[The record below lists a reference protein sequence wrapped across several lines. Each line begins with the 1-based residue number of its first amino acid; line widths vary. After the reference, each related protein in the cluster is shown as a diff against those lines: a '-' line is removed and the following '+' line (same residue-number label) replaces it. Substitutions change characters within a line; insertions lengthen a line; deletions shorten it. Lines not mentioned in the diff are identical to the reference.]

1 MVRAPWIVLSLI
13 GLTAASIPA
22 AAEIGPRRV
31 LESFEIVRGDEAW
44 EIEIRFSTP
53 VRYLR
58 HAPQLRGD
66 SLQIQIAPIS
76 VSPADAPDLAYEE
89 SFAAPRGAP
98 IPLEAVAYEGLH
110 GSGRFVVLRFAR
122 RVAYSVRPGG
132 DFRSLVVSISDA
144 ATPPRTEAPL
154 AAQPGSIP
162 APRPNAPT
170 TAAAPTLPPPSDW
183 AAQSDTLLAN
193 GRAALEAGDADGA
206 IRDFTRILT
215 FPEHANSPVA
225 KELLGLAR
233 ERRNQLAHAKAEYQ
247 EYLDR
252 YPEGEAA
259 ARVRQRLDALVTA
272 QSKLPERRSA
282 TGEAATPS
290 AFDFDLLGSAYSQY
304 RYEHRDYEFGS
315 LVADSSFWTDA
326 TVVGRLRTPGW
337 SLRGQSSGSQLFQ
350 LVDTGGGNE
359 TRVSSLFLD
368 ARQNDGTWRG
378 MLGRQSGTTGGLYS
392 RFDGLRASRRVA
404 EHWRVG
410 LLGGAP
416 VEYFRSNS
424 VSFDRYAYGVSLEAD
439 HLFERLGT
447 TLYAIQ
453 QRNGS
458 FVDRTALGLEM
469 RWADEHRFAAA
480 LLDYDVY
487 YRSLNTALLN
497 AHWQIDDA
505 TSLTFFADH
514 RNSPPLST
522 TNATIG
528 QSTDDLS
535 RLRDLYSDA
544 EIRRLAED
552 RTARSTILNVG
563 GTRQLSERV
572 QLALDFSMSQLSGT
586 PASGGVSET
595 EDTGWET
602 SLYPQLI
609 ATDLLLGGDVG
620 SVGVRWFDGTA
631 SDTWSLIVHE
641 RLPVTKALRLH
652 PRLRLDY
659 RTSSG
664 SDEFALLPDNPDSS
678 LPAVESATRVRNGSF
693 TLRPYFGAEYRIG
706 HVTLDTDCGI
716 EWTTGA
722 FGDEPSNG
730 DELAYILSFGM
741 RYDF

>member
-1 MVRAPWIVLSLI
+1 MSARGLVLALL
-13 GLTAASIPA
+13 GLATLSGSA
-22 AAEIGPRRV
+22 AAQVGPRRV
-31 LESFEIVRGDEAW
+31 LESFEIVRGDGAW

-58 HAPQLRGD
+58 HAPRRRGA
-66 SLQIQIAPIS
+66 SLQIQVAPIS
-76 VSPADAPDLAYEE
+76 VSPADAPQLAYEE

-110 GSGRFVVLRFAR
+110 GAGRFVALRFAR
-122 RVAYSVRPGG
+122 PVEYTVRPGD
-132 DFRSLVVSISDA
+132 DFRSLVVSIPDA
-144 ATPPRTEAPL
+144 ATPARAEAPP
-154 AAQPGSIP
+154 ATASAQPAA
-162 APRPNAPT
+162 APRPAAQAP
-170 TAAAPTLPPPSDW
+170 AAPPADW
-183 AAQSDTLLAN
+183 AAQSETLLAS
-193 GRAALEAGDADGA
+193 GRAALEAGDADAA
-206 IRDFTRILT
+206 IRAFTRILS
-215 FPEHANSPVA
+215 FPEHPNSPVA
-225 KELLGLAR
+225 KELLGVAR
-233 ERRNQLAHAKAEYQ
+233 ERRSQLAHAKAEYQ

-272 QSKLPERRSA
+272 QSKLPERRTDVPGAAKAASA
-282 TGEAATPS
+282 L
-290 AFDFDLLGSAYSQY
+290 DFDLLGSLYSQY

-326 TVVGRLRTPGW
+326 TFVGRLRTPGW
-337 SLRGQSSGSQLFQ
+337 SLRSQTSGSQLFQ

-359 TRVSSLFLD
+359 TRVSSAFLD

-378 MLGRQSGTTGGLYS
+378 TLGRQSGTTGGLYS

-439 HLFERLGT
+439 HLFERLGG
-447 TLYAIQ
+447 TLYALQ
-453 QRNGS
+453 QRAGS
-458 FVDRTALGLEM
+458 FVDRTAVGLEM
-469 RWADEHRFAAA
+469 RWADQQRFAAA

-487 YRSLNTALLN
+487 YGSLNTALLN
-497 AHWQIDDA
+497 AHWQVDA
-505 TSLTFFADH
+505 KTSLTLFADH

-535 RLRDLYSDA
+535 DLRDRFSDS

-552 RTARSTILNVG
+552 RTARSTILSVG
-563 GTRQLSERV
+563 GTRQLTERF
-572 QLALDFSMSQLSGT
+572 QLALDFSASNLTGT
-586 PASGGVSET
+586 PESGGVSET

-609 ATDLLLGGDVG
+609 ATDLLLAGDVG
-620 SVGVRWFDGTA
+620 SVGVRWFDGTG
-631 SDTWSLIVHE
+631 SDTWSLILHE

-659 RTSSG
+659 RSSGG
-664 SDEFALLPDNPDSS
+664 SDEFALLPDNPDAS

-693 TLRPYFGAEYRIG
+693 TLRPYLGAEYRIG

>member
-1 MVRAPWIVLSLI
+1 VRAALVALLLL
-13 GLTAASIPA
+13 GLAAACPPA
-22 AAEIGPRRV
+22 AAEVGPRRL
-31 LESFEIVRGDEAW
+31 LEGFEIVRGDAAW
-44 EIEIRFSTP
+44 EIELRFGTP

-58 HAPQLRGD
+58 HAPQQRGA

-76 VSPADAPDLAYEE
+76 VSPADAPQLAYEE

-110 GSGRFVVLRFAR
+110 GSGRFLVLRFAR
-122 RVAYSVRPGG
+122 PVAYRVRPGS
-132 DFRSLVVSISDA
+132 DFRSIVVSVPDA
-144 ATPPRTEAPL
+144 PASSRAQAAPATQPAPG
-154 AAQPGSIP
+154 ATSQPGAP
-162 APRPNAPT
+162 ARP
-170 TAAAPTLPPPSDW
+170 LPLPADW
-183 AAQSDTLLAN
+183 AAQSDALLAN
-193 GRAALEAGDADGA
+193 GRAALESGDADAA
-206 IRDFTRILT
+206 IRAFTRISS
-215 FPEHANSPVA
+215 FPEHPNSATA
-225 KELLGLAR
+225 KELLGVAR

-247 EYLDR
+247 EFLDR
-252 YPEGEAA
+252 YPESEAA
-259 ARVRQRLDALVTA
+259 ARVRQRLDAIVTA
-272 QSKLPERRSA
+272 QSKLPERRGTAPGAAPAASA
-282 TGEAATPS
+282 L
-290 AFDFDLLGSAYSQY
+290 DLDLLGSVYSQY

-326 TVVGRLRTPGW
+326 TLVGRLRTPAW
-337 SLRGQSSGSQLFQ
+337 SLRSQASGSQLFQ

-359 TRVSSLFLD
+359 TRVSSAFLD

-378 MLGRQSGTTGGLYS
+378 TLGRQSGTTGGLYS

-497 AHWQIDDA
+497 AHWQLNDK
-505 TSLTFFADH
+505 TNLTFFADH

-528 QSTDDLS
+528 QGTDELS
-535 RLRDLYSDA
+535 DLRDRFSDS

-552 RTARSTILNVG
+552 RTARSTILSVG
-563 GTRQLSERV
+563 GTRQLTEHV
-572 QLALDFSMSQLSGT
+572 QLALDFSMSNLSGT
-586 PASGGVSET
+586 PESGGVSET

-620 SVGVRWFDGTA
+620 SIGVRWFDGTG
-631 SDTWSLIVHE
+631 SDTWSLILHE
-641 RLPVTKALRLH
+641 RLPITKALRLH

-664 SDEFALLPDNPDSS
+664 SDEFALLPDDPDSS

-693 TLRPYFGAEYRIG
+693 TLRPYLGAEYRIG
-706 HVTLDTDCGI
+706 RVTLDTDCGI